1 MALFGPS
8 KLTKQMD
15 ASMQRIQ
22 NLGIA
27 PEMEQAYQKSQSL
40 GNMGM
45 DAASMQLAIQEQARG
60 QNLGISAL
68 KGRRSVLAGLPGL
81 AISSSDFA
89 TRLAAQN
96 AMMKRDNML
105 SGIQTGMQFGQAK
118 MELDK
123 SKAEA
128 QYNALAAKKQARQQ
142 LTSSIIGAVGAI
154 GGAALS
160 GGVGAGGSFLKNL
173 GKSALTSAVTS
184 AASKGGA
191 SLFGAGDPGM
201 NIPGSNYGKF

>member
-1 MALFGPS
+1 MGLFGPS
-8 KLTKQMD
+8 KLTRKMND
-15 ASMQRIQ
+15 AMARIQ
-22 NLGIA
+22 GLGIA
-27 PEMEQAYQKSQSL
+27 PEMQQAYEQSQSL
-40 GNMGM
+40 GNIGM

-60 QNLGISAL
+60 QNLGMAAL

-96 AMMKRDNML
+96 AMMKREGKL
-105 SGIQTGMQFGQAK
+105 AGIQAGMQFGQTK
-118 MELDK
+118 MDLEK

-128 QYNALAAKKQARQQ
+128 QYNELAATKQARRQ

-184 AASKGGA
+184 AASRGGA